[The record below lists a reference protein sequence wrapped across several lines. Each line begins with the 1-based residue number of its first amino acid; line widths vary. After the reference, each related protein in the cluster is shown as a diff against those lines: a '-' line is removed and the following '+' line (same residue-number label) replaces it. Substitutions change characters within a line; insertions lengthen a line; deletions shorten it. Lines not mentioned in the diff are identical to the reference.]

1 MTNNN
6 LLKYQ
11 TPLNQVLKTYLDTFC
26 ERQDCVVEHV
36 VGDLSD
42 DYSNMEV
49 NSLVNIADAY
59 FNIYDIILDV
69 KMADKVVPGIIFI
82 WYWDNLIHRDL
93 NYESAIKAFRTDS
106 EENFK
111 YDLTEY
117 RNGTFGNNPLRGE
130 LNRLVSEITEKIC
143 TNQIM
148 ISAPIKITDLV
159 LYINEVYNGE
169 HNQGDADDIN
179 ANLFIGNVNKVIL
192 WLEGEEYDISNIK
205 FDLTLFSLSRGS
217 IHNEE
222 NKKCLQHLHRL
233 IVRYQE
239 KNNKKNK

>member
-11 TPLNQVLKTYLDTFC
+11 TPLNQVLKTYVDTFC
-26 ERQDCVVEHV
+26 EDQDCEVEYV
-36 VGDLSD
+36 VGDLSN

-49 NSLVNIADAY
+49 NSIVNIADAY
-59 FNIYDIILDV
+59 LNISDIILDV
-69 KMADKVVPGIIFI
+69 KNRDKVVPGIIFE
-82 WYWDNLIHRDL
+82 WYWDNLTYRDF
-93 NYESAIKAFRTDS
+93 NYDFAIKAFRTDS
-106 EENFK
+106 IENFR

-130 LNRLVSEITEKIC
+130 LNRLVSEITEKIVS
-143 TNQIM
+143 NQIM
-148 ISAPIKITDLV
+148 ISAPIKLTDLV

-169 HNQGDADDIN
+169 HNQGDADDVN

-217 IHNEE
+217 ITNEE

-233 IVRYQE
+233 IIKQQNE
-239 KNNKKNK
+239 NNNN